1 MKAATPKPIAWIVI
15 PCYNEQEVLPITAP
29 LFLGKIRELAD
40 TGKIS
45 ENKKKDVPSRT
56 VNQYSAMSTKNIK
69 KTDKYSTRVS
79 NAREKELESIK
90 NNGKKYRKG
99 SLTAIANMN
108 IEAADNDPDQK
119 K

>member
-1 MKAATPKPIAWIVI
+1 MKIQRK
-15 PCYNEQEVLPITAP
+15 TAMTRSSTMTVRIS
-29 LFLGKIRELAD
+29 FLKSKKNPEFENMEKAKAK
-40 TGKIS
+40 GKIS

-56 VNQYSAMSTKNIK
+56 VNQYSSMSTKNIK

-79 NAREKELESIK
+79 NAREKELESMK

-108 IEAADNDPDQK
+108 IEAAETDPDQK